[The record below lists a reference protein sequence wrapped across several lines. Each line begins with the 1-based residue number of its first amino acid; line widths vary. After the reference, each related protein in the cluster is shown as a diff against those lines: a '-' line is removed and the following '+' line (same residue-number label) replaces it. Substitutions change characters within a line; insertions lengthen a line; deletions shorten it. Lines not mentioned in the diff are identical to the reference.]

1 MPCFFSGIF
10 LVQALERNTLS
21 CMIMDAH
28 GQRRQLALTHFANS
42 EVPAFPHVFDRF
54 ALDNLY
60 FITGLFA
67 IGKDDDHE
75 AYLNPMVPIPFK
87 FVLYI

>member
-28 GQRRQLALTHFANS
+28 GQRRQLALTHGIRSCGPNLNGYYINYVTRFTPQQINNS
-42 EVPAFPHVFDRF
+42 ASS
-54 ALDNLY
+54 N
-60 FITGLFA
+60 
-67 IGKDDDHE
+67 K
-75 AYLNPMVPIPFK
+75 
-87 FVLYI
+87 

>member
-10 LVQALERNTLS
+10 LVQALERTALLCTIVDAWGQERQLTLS
-21 CMIMDAH
+21 
-28 GQRRQLALTHFANS
+28 HFTNDD
-42 EVPAFPHVFDRF
+42 VPAFPHVFDGF

-67 IGKDDDHE
+67 IGKDDEHD
-75 AYLNPMVPIPFK
+75 AYLNPMVPVFI
-87 FVLYI
+87 